1 MYNKNK
7 SPLVSIIIPCYNYEK
22 YIEKCIQSV
31 LSQTYENIEVLIVDN
46 GSTDNSLKKIKTF
59 ENDKRVIV
67 IKLKENI
74 APGDS
79 ENSAFTIAFNKS
91 NGDYIG
97 ILYADDWYLPN
108 KIQKQ
113 IELFD
118 QSPNSIGVVYC
129 HGYRYFED
137 SNKMTKWKMQ
147 SARGYVFKDYLAN
160 GDVAIPISPLV
171 KRYCYDIIGV
181 NNIYTGSEYDHLT
194 MSQYV
199 NFDFVDDYLVAMR
212 EHKNN
217 DAKNILSV
225 YKRVRLFHEK
235 VLLSDDAKLRAG
247 KLVNKRVA
255 RDYKSFGLK
264 FITMLD
270 MKNARIA
277 MINSLKIYPLNLID
291 LKLIISLFL
300 IFAPLSVSKFIL
312 KKFNKLSVDNT
323 TRMRY

>member
-1 MYNKNK
+1 
-7 SPLVSIIIPCYNYEK
+7 
-22 YIEKCIQSV
+22 
-31 LSQTYENIEVLIVDN
+31 
-46 GSTDNSLKKIKTF
+46 
-59 ENDKRVIV
+59 
-67 IKLKENI
+67 
-74 APGDS
+74 
-79 ENSAFTIAFNKS
+79 
-91 NGDYIG
+91 
-97 ILYADDWYLPN
+97 
-108 KIQKQ
+108 
-113 IELFD
+113 
-118 QSPNSIGVVYC
+118 
-129 HGYRYFED
+129 
-137 SNKMTKWKMQ
+137 
-147 SARGYVFKDYLAN
+147 
-160 GDVAIPISPLV
+160 
-171 KRYCYDIIGV
+171 
-181 NNIYTGSEYDHLT
+181 
-194 MSQYV
+194 
-199 NFDFVDDYLVAMR
+199 MR